1 MEIEEMKNETE
12 LTVKVSGRLD
22 TNTSPELENY
32 LRQNIEGEKK
42 LVIDL
47 SNTQYVSSAGL
58 RVFLYAYKEMQKQ
71 SGEVVLKHANVY
83 VADVLDATG
92 FTDIMTIEN

>member
-1 MEIEEMKNETE
+1 MEIAGSKENDT
-12 LTVKVSGRLD
+12 LTLKLSGRLD
-22 TNTSPELENY
+22 TNTSPELEGY

-42 LVIDL
+42 LIIDL
-47 SNTQYVSSAGL
+47 SDAQYVSSAGL
-58 RVFLYAYKEMQKQ
+58 RVFLYAHKQMQKQ
-71 SGEVVLKHANVY
+71 AGEVVLKSPNVY

>member
-1 MEIEEMKNETE
+1 MEIAGSKENDT
-12 LTVKVSGRLD
+12 LTLKLSGRLD
-22 TNTSPELENY
+22 TNTSPELEGY

-42 LVIDL
+42 LIIDL
-47 SNTQYVSSAGL
+47 SDAQYVSSAGL
-58 RVFLYAYKEMQKQ
+58 RVFLYAHKEMQKQ
-71 SGEVVLKHANVY
+71 AGEVVLKSPNVY

>member
-1 MEIEEMKNETE
+1 MEIAGSKENDT
-12 LTVKVSGRLD
+12 LTVKLSGRLD
-22 TNTSPELENY
+22 TNTSPELEGY

-42 LVIDL
+42 LIIDL
-47 SNTQYVSSAGL
+47 SNAQYVSSAGL
-58 RVFLYAYKEMQKQ
+58 RVFLYAHKQMQKQ
-71 SGEVVLKHANVY
+71 AGEVVLKSPNVY

>member
-1 MEIEEMKNETE
+1 MEIAGSKENDT
-12 LTVKVSGRLD
+12 LTVKLSGRLD
-22 TNTSPELENY
+22 TNTSPELEGY

-42 LVIDL
+42 LIIDL
-47 SNTQYVSSAGL
+47 SDAQYVSSAGL
-58 RVFLYAYKEMQKQ
+58 RVFLYAHKQMQKQ
-71 SGEVVLKHANVY
+71 AGEVVLKSPNVY

>member
-1 MEIEEMKNETE
+1 MEITGSKENDT
-12 LTVKVSGRLD
+12 LTVKLSGRLD
-22 TNTSPELENY
+22 TNTSPELEGY

-42 LVIDL
+42 LIIDL
-47 SNTQYVSSAGL
+47 TDAQYVSSAGL
-58 RVFLYAYKEMQKQ
+58 RVFLYAHKEMQKQ
-71 SGEVVLKHANVY
+71 TGEVVLKSPNVY